1 MTKKTLVKKKSTKLY
16 TKNLYHKEKNKAFLI
31 LEDESIIFGEG
42 FGYPSYKVGEVCF
55 NTSMTGHQEILT
67 DPSYKSQIITFTFP
81 HIGITGTNKI
91 DIESIKS
98 FASGLIIRERMYPS
112 SNWRS
117 NQNFG
122 EWVEKMGLP
131 GISGIDTRAL
141 TKKIINLNAPK
152 GLICYDPENKFK
164 IKDLKET
171 LRNWKGLN
179 NLDLVP
185 SVTSKKT
192 YFWNQGTFS
201 FKKISSNK
209 TTRLQ
214 SDFNIVVIDY
224 GIKQNILRS
233 LYSLNCNIIVVP
245 SNESYENIISQNP
258 DGIVLSNGPGDP
270 KATKKLISQNLLK
283 LINSNIPIFGIC
295 IGHQLLALTLGAK
308 TKKMPQGH
316 RGGNHPVINLKNKLV
331 EITSQNHGFT
341 VVDKNLPQNISI
353 THRSLFDGSI
363 EGIEHKSKNIFS
375 VQYHPESSPGPH
387 DSNYLFKKF
396 YNLMKKKKK
405 VIQHAKK

>member
-192 YFWNQGTFS
+192 YFVKLPFYLRVFS
-201 FKKISSNK
+201 SILLIFALARPQSSINWE
-209 TTRLQ
+209 
-214 SDFNIVVIDY
+214 
-224 GIKQNILRS
+224 
-233 LYSLNCNIIVVP
+233 
-245 SNESYENIISQNP
+245 ES
-258 DGIVLSNGPGDP
+258 
-270 KATKKLISQNLLK
+270 T
-283 LINSNIPIFGIC
+283 
-295 IGHQLLALTLGAK
+295 
-308 TKKMPQGH
+308 
-316 RGGNHPVINLKNKLV
+316 
-331 EITSQNHGFT
+331 
-341 VVDKNLPQNISI
+341 
-353 THRSLFDGSI
+353 I
-363 EGIEHKSKNIFS
+363 EGIDIVLAMDISASMLAEDLSPNRL
-375 VQYHPESSPGPH
+375 ESS
-387 DSNYLFKKF
+387 KKS
-396 YNLMKKKKK
+396 
-405 VIQHAKK
+405 